1 MKLNISRPA
10 ATASVLLISLV
21 LILSGCSKGYSPVQ
35 PQANKQTEDPFKNIL
50 PYSGLAMS
58 EVSESIAPGPD
69 QADKLRGPVL
79 ELSTALISDY
89 ESGEIELSYG
99 VERYGSNLAKIN
111 ATLTPAQQAA
121 FGKLLAYHV
130 DVIHFGKDLRHFL
143 RRIARELNLTPEQ
156 VEKVKACARTY
167 AEGVRGVYKDV
178 KDGKLTRDE
187 AKPKIRE
194 LYGDFINCIKSV
206 LTPEQLEKLKRCLE
220 HGRGH

>member
-130 DVIHFGKDLRHFL
+130 DVIHFGKDLRLFL
-143 RRIARELNLTPEQ
+143 RRLARALELTPVQ
-156 VEKVKACARTY
+156 VEQLRGCAKTY
-167 AEGVRGVYKDV
+167 GEAARQVHKKV
-178 KDGKLTRDE
+178 KDGTLSREQARQEIHGLFEVFVDCFKGTLTE
-187 AKPKIRE
+187 K
-194 LYGDFINCIKSV
+194 
-206 LTPEQLEKLKRCLE
+206 QLEKFKRFMQHE
-220 HGRGH
+220 RGH